1 MSLNRF
7 LIQRW
12 NTMTTVHKLLEPYSV
27 KTQHWIVSTGI
38 DLYERSKTIL
48 HESHDTSQY
57 ASHGILLDKESESIH
72 TQSHTP
78 QHYIDEIEHLRRQL
92 EETRTYYTQF
102 VHDEYTRGRQE
113 EQSRHQPL
121 QEQLQQDIHMLQEE
135 LSRTRRENMENREKG
150 YKEGLDESQRKLQE
164 LTQTLASLKEE
175 RDTLHETHQTL
186 SQKLIT
192 SRQEIASHLHEQHET
207 ELTRLRTEID
217 HEKQEKREILG
228 MREQMIEK
236 QTALLQHQYTTQ
248 VEQMQATIQGME
260 SQIQR
265 YQELYEATGKGI
277 EYEKLVVSRME
288 EYNHQYLGNQWHIQ
302 HVGQLKGGGKGDI
315 QLVHRELG
323 VRVILDLKN
332 KNEVGK
338 LDIQKFIKDIETT
351 ENQCDIGML
360 IARGRIFTK
369 RLYHVEQPKDKLHMY
384 ISNFKTDQIGFLF
397 TSLNMACEKWRT
409 HQKDMNMD
417 EYRQHLFSLFL
428 FFRKQHDMCL
438 REVDKMKA
446 QMTEIGDKYYKCFN
460 TTIELDM
467 DANKKQTSSTGN
479 TATTN
484 TTNTIQP
491 LLVVDTSQNST
502 SMPTPTH
509 PEVINDLNTA
519 QMSLHTLETTCHQV
533 VGKRSKYAI
542 VYDTQDGKKL
552 HYFRGDSMRQKK
564 IQSLQQKGI
573 HPTILDV

>member
-1 MSLNRF
+1 MSMNRF
-7 LIQRW
+7 LIQRYSTM
-12 NTMTTVHKLLEPYSV
+12 NTIHKLLDSYSV
-27 KTQHWIVSTGI
+27 KTQHWIVSAGI

-48 HESHDTSQY
+48 HDT
-57 ASHGILLDKESESIH
+57 H
-72 TQSHTP
+72 TEDSDHTP
-78 QHYIDEIEHLRRQL
+78 LSVPQHHIDEITHLRNQL
-92 EETRTYYTQF
+92 NEMRDYYKQV
-102 VHDEYTRGRQE
+102 VHEEYTRGRQE
-113 EQSRHQPL
+113 EQSRYQTR
-121 QEQLQQDIHMLQEE
+121 QEQLQQDIHTLQEE
-135 LSRTRRENMENREKG
+135 LSQTRRETMENREKG
-150 YKEGLDESQRKLQE
+150 YKEGLDESQRKLQDI
-164 LTQTLASLKEE
+164 THTLASLKEE
-175 RDTLHETHQTL
+175 RDTLHQHNQSL

-192 SRQEIASHLHEQHET
+192 SRQEIASHLHEQHEN
-207 ELTRLRTEID
+207 ELTRLRTEIEQ
-217 HEKQEKREILG
+217 EKQEKREILC

-236 QTALLQHQYTTQ
+236 QTALLQQQYTTQ
-248 VEQMQATIQGME
+248 VNDMQATIQGME

-338 LDIQKFIKDIETT
+338 LDIQKFIKDVETT

-397 TSLNMACEKWRT
+397 TSLDMACEKWRT

-479 TATTN
+479 TVTTN

-502 SMPTPTH
+502 SVPTPSSTH
-509 PEVINDLNTA
+509 TSTTEMINDLDTA
-519 QMSLHTLETTCHQV
+519 HMSLDTLETTCTQV

-552 HYFRGDSMRQKK
+552 HYFRGDSTRQKK

-573 HPTILDV
+573 QPTILDV